1 LKVFKA
7 LKESFM
13 FLRKSPLGA
22 TSLTIVALLAACFTA
37 RGANLHAQNTAMGQA
52 EIYQTGQKNT
62 FTVPEGVTRI
72 RVFVYGAGGG
82 AGSTISSSEVGM
94 NGGSGAFVQ
103 AVLAVD
109 PGARLTVIVGAG
121 GKGGAPHTVAAGEA
135 GGASEILNESGE
147 LLVSAGG
154 GGGGSNCCTAG
165 HHVGVAGV
173 AIKGPAG
180 SLLHDGSD
188 GSACGGGSTRCAYP
202 LPSFTAD
209 TDLGGRGFNNGNV
222 SDTETID
229 GVQGYVYIEW

>member
-1 LKVFKA
+1 
-7 LKESFM
+7 M
-13 FLRKSPLGA
+13 YLRKSPLGA
-22 TSLTIVALLAACFTA
+22 TGLTIATLLAVCFTA

-109 PGARLTVIVGAG
+109 PGAKLTVIVGAG
-121 GKGGAPHTVAAGEA
+121 GKGGAPHTVSSGEA

-165 HHVGVAGV
+165 HHVGVAGA

-188 GSACGGGSTRCAYP
+188 GTACGGGQTRCAYP

-209 TDLGGRGFNNGNV
+209 TDLGGRGFNNGSVN
-222 SDTETID
+222 DTETID